1 MRFSI
6 VVYTRWKFTYF
17 ELETYYY
24 LFKQKKNYTQESRKR
39 YCEWGYQAL
48 FSAATT
54 NFEKWDR
61 NINDQNLSNTICLFR
76 LDANLIFYNKPH
88 LYRWLQVVI
97 VENERIRIEM
107 KFEVRS
113 NRHEILEKR
122 GWQLGW
128 YFGEFNADEDGDIAW
143 LLE

>member
-1 MRFSI
+1 MNGGIR
-6 VVYTRWKFTYF
+6 
-17 ELETYYY
+17 
-24 LFKQKKNYTQESRKR
+24 
-39 YCEWGYQAL
+39 L

-88 LYRWLQVVI
+88 LYRRLQVVI

-107 KFEVRS
+107 RFEVRS
-113 NRHEILEKR
+113 NRHEILEKMMTVGMIFR
-122 GWQLGW
+122 R
-128 YFGEFNADEDGDIAW
+128 I
-143 LLE
+143 